1 MTYSWIAASSYNTA
15 LQRMSYFVLAKT
27 IERLLTRLAP
37 YLSSGHGERSRTTSL
52 GLSYEPKV

>member
-1 MTYSWIAASSYNTA
+1 MTYSWIATSSYNTA

-27 IERLLTRLAP
+27 IESLAP